1 MGKYKHNVIALVY
14 DFDGTLT
21 PQPMQEY
28 TIFPDL
34 GIKDGKRFWQEV
46 SVEAKVTQGEGIV
59 TYMRLMIEKS
69 KAQKYPVTKAKL
81 KKLATKIEYFSGVE
95 RYFSRINKYVK
106 DKFNSDVELRHYII
120 SAGLKEIIEGTKIAK
135 HFHRIFASEYYYD
148 EYGAATFPNVIVND
162 TLKTQFIFRI
172 NKGLEEMHTNINLHM
187 PSALRAIPFQNILY
201 IGDGLTDVPCM
212 TVIRQNGGFAIAV
225 FKKRDK
231 KGKEV
236 CQNLLNAERVDFM
249 ASADYS
255 NDSELDKHIKLLL
268 HNIFGGIRYGKAS
281 FTQAQK
287 YLKIKKREQK

>member
-1 MGKYKHNVIALVY
+1 MGKYRHNVIALVY

-34 GIKDGKRFWQEV
+34 GIKDGKKFWKEV
-46 SVEAKVTQGEGIV
+46 SDEAKNTQGEGIV

-81 KKLATKIEYFSGVE
+81 KKLATQIEYFAGVE
-95 RYFSRINKYVK
+95 KYFQRINKYVK
-106 DKFNSDVELRHYII
+106 DKFDRDVELRHYII

-135 HFHRIFASEYYYD
+135 YFHRIFASEYYYD

-172 NKGLEEMHTNINLHM
+172 NKGLEEMHTNINMHM
-187 PSALRAIPFQNILY
+187 PNSLRAIPFQNILY
-201 IGDGLTDVPCM
+201 MGDGLTDVPCM
-212 TVIRQNGGFAIAV
+212 TVIRKNGGFAIAV

-231 KGKEV
+231 KGKKV
-236 CQNLLNAERVDFM
+236 CESLLKAERVDFI

-255 NDSELDKHIKLLL
+255 KDSELDKHIKLLL
-268 HNIFGGIRYGKAS
+268 NNILEGIRYGKAS
-281 FTQAQK
+281 FNQAQK
-287 YLKIKKREQK
+287 YLKSN